1 MRILKVTFTQIILFL
16 ILFSSVPSC
25 KKEKNNND
33 DLLLLLILQNFL
45 ATTSAPAC
53 STTGLPTDP
62 LFSNQWHLLNDG
74 STTGAVSGEDIK
86 ASSAWN
92 AGCKGNGVN
101 IVTVDDGLDISHEDL
116 TANYNSALNINFAG
130 TSDSL
135 FYNLNSCT
143 STGAGCHGTSVS
155 GIMSARDSNDIG
167 VSGVAPRSKI
177 GARNILVN
185 STDSNSSRAM
195 SESSTNVWVSN
206 NSWGAA
212 DDTGRLAASGSL
224 WQSGISTGFSSGRNA
239 KGTIFFWAAGNGG
252 TLLQSS
258 NTSGIV
264 SAGRA
269 PRDNSN
275 HDGQANYHRAFA
287 VAAVGNDGKR
297 ATYSEEGANLLVSA
311 PSQGTSGVAI
321 TTTDVSSSGGYNR
334 SSVST
339 NYSNLNYTN
348 TFNGTSAASPV
359 AAGVGAL
366 ILERNSNLTA
376 RDVRVILARSSRKND
391 ASDSDWITN
400 GGGLSFNHKYG
411 FGTVD
416 ASKALPLAQNWS
428 LIGTEVVTS
437 FLSGGLTNT
446 NIPNNNQ
453 TGALNS
459 LTVSNSGIGK
469 IEFVEVTLTVTTG
482 ATDDAGD
489 LYVELI
495 SPAGTKARLAVP
507 RICTISGS
515 INYCNDFTAWTFG
528 ATTFMDESADGTW
541 QLRVADVCNKAT
553 AGSTSTNYV
562 CDATSRFSGD
572 GSSYTFTT
580 SRNTSNTA
588 HTLSSWSMRVRGRAN

>member
-1 MRILKVTFTQIILFL
+1 MFFATSCKKPKNNDSDL
-16 ILFSSVPSC
+16 ILFI
-25 KKEKNNND
+25 
-33 DLLLLLILQNFL
+33 LLYNYLNSG
-45 ATTSAPAC
+45 SAASC
-53 STTGLPTDP
+53 STPGLPTDP

-74 STTGAVSGEDIK
+74 TTTGAVSGEDIK

-101 IVTVDDGLDISHEDL
+101 VVTVDDGMDIAHEDL
-116 TANYNSALNINFAG
+116 TANYDSSLNINFAG
-130 TSDSL
+130 SSDSF
-135 FYNLNSCT
+135 FYNTGSC
-143 STGAGCHGTSVS
+143 SLSGAGCHGTSVS
-155 GIMSARDSNDIG
+155 GIMAARDTNNIG
-167 VSGVAPRSKI
+167 VSGVAPRAKV
-177 GARNILVN
+177 GARNVLVN
-185 STDSNSSRAM
+185 STDSNASRAM
-195 SESSTNVWVSN
+195 SENVFKVGVSN

-212 DDTGRLAASGSL
+212 DDTGRLAASGTL
-224 WQSGISTGFSSGRNA
+224 WQSGITSGFSSGRNG
-239 KGTIFFWAAGNGG
+239 KGSIYFWAAGNGG

-264 SAGRA
+264 SAGIA

-297 ATYSEEGANLLVSA
+297 ASYSEEGANLLVSA

-321 TTTDVSSSGGYNR
+321 TTTDVSTGGGYNR
-334 SSVST
+334 TGASP

-366 ILERNSNLTA
+366 ILERNTNLTA
-376 RDVRVILARSSRKND
+376 RDVRVILARSARKND
-391 ASDSDWITN
+391 ASDSGWFTN
-400 GGGLSFNHKYG
+400 GAGLNFNHKYG

-416 ASKALPLAQNWS
+416 ASVALPLAQNWS
-428 LIGTEVVTS
+428 LIGSEVVTG
-437 FLSGGLTNT
+437 FLTGSTTNS
-446 NIPNNNQ
+446 NIPNNDQ
-453 TGALNS
+453 AGALNTRVVAS
-459 LTVSNSGIGK
+459 SGIGK

-489 LYVELI
+489 LYIELI
-495 SPAGTKARLAVP
+495 SPSGTKARLAVP
-507 RICTISGS
+507 RICTVSGS

-553 AGSTSTNYV
+553 PGSTSTNYT
-562 CDATSRFSGD
+562 CLATTRFTGD

-580 SRNTSNTA
+580 SRNTSNAA
-588 HTLSSWSMRVRGRAN
+588 HTLSSWSIRIRGRAN